1 MTLSKLAHGLVALM
15 AVECGVTAI
24 AFACAGQWK
33 FAAYWFGATIIN
45 TAAYYF

>member
-1 MTLSKLAHGLVALM
+1 MTKIAHFLVALM
-15 AVECGVTAI
+15 AFECGATAI

-33 FAAYWFGATIIN
+33 LAAYWLGATIIN